1 MSGDMTN
8 AELDE
13 RIAIVR
19 QNLNDLTEQA
29 AGYSGSEDEDRTA
42 DRIAELEKE
51 LARLLELRNKR
62 GTSR

>member
-1 MSGDMTN
+1 MSGDMTD

-29 AGYSGSEDEDRTA
+29 AGYSGAEDEDRAA
-42 DRIAELEKE
+42 DRIAALEKE
-51 LARLLELRNKR
+51 LARLTELRSKR
-62 GTSR
+62 RTSR

>member
-13 RIAIVR
+13 RIAIIR

-29 AGYSGSEDEDRTA
+29 AGYSGAEDEDRTA

-51 LARLLELRNKR
+51 LARLIALRNKR